1 MPNFIKKVDEL
12 DSLAQWFIAE
22 FPDISTYLFVGDLG
36 AGKTTFIKTFA
47 KRLGVSVDVNSPT
60 FSIINEYPIDNADRK
75 VFHIDLYRLKS
86 EKEAI
91 DLGIE
96 EYLYSD
102 HYCIIEWP
110 QVIEGLLPM
119 PLVVTKIEIEDDF
132 SRRFEVERVD

>member
-12 DSLAQWFIAE
+12 DTLAERFIAE

-75 VFHIDLYRLKS
+75 VFHIDLYRLKN

-110 QVIEGLLPM
+110 QVIENLLPT
-119 PLVVTKIEIEDDF
+119 PLVLTKIEIEDDF